1 MDEDYA
7 DEESVPSEDYDEFLR
22 REEASNAAMASSS
35 RAPPSDAR
43 GRLVVHLRDARGL
56 RAADRGGTSD
66 PYATLKLGP
75 DGAAQ
80 KSRVIKGTLA
90 PTWDERFEFRGTL
103 GGARGAQLIL
113 AVYDHDGLSF
123 NDSLGE
129 ARLSLASLNRIEFAA
144 EHTLLLEGK
153 KATGEVTIGVEWVDE
168 AAAEEAAA
176 AAERAAAAEKA
187 AAAER
192 AAAEAAAAEAA
203 AAERAAA
210 AKAKAKVPRPAAAHR
225 APPASPGASS
235 SDAAARGTL
244 VVHLRDAS
252 GLRAADRGG
261 TSDPYVK
268 LKLGGAKR
276 QSAVRKK
283 TLTPSW
289 DESYEF
295 AGTLGALAA
304 ETLAITVYDYDG
316 LSFNDTLGEA
326 RVPLAALLRR
336 GCAEELTLPLD
347 GKKATGHVRI
357 ALSWVDEGAP
367 SAGTRPQAAP
377 PAAAPTSSPAGT
389 LVVHLRSARGLRA
402 ADRGGT
408 SDPYVKLK
416 LGGTERKSKV
426 IKGTV
431 APVRDETFEFR
442 GTLGGVR
449 GSHLTLA
456 VYDHDGLSFNDTLG
470 EARLSLASFGR
481 TAAEHTLQLEG
492 KKATGEV
499 TIGLSWVADP
509 PTAAE
514 TAVAERAAAAEA
526 AVARAEDERLRLKAR
541 ESLDAAL
548 DALGDD
554 DGLDELRAACLVD
567 SSPRRTKRGGAVVL
581 FPHVPSPSRSD
592 VPMER
597 QLRALPPLLKLQ
609 SQPHRPATASP
620 RVGGARDSP
629 RARVGC
635 AARAAR

>member
-1 MDEDYA
+1 M
-7 DEESVPSEDYDEFLR
+7 
-22 REEASNAAMASSS
+22 
-35 RAPPSDAR
+35 
-43 GRLVVHLRDARGL
+43 
-56 RAADRGGTSD
+56 
-66 PYATLKLGP
+66 TLKLGP

-103 GGARGAQLIL
+103 GGARGVQLIL

-144 EHTLLLEGK
+144 EHTLALEGK

-192 AAAEAAAAEAA
+192 AAAAAARGGRGGGRRRRRRKGKGQR
-203 AAERAAA
+203 RAAPA
-210 AKAKAKVPRPAAAHR
+210 AAAHR
-225 APPASPGASS
+225 APPPSPGASS

-261 TSDPYVK
+261 SSDPYVK

-304 ETLAITVYDYDG
+304 ETLAITVYDHDG

-367 SAGTRPQAAP
+367 SAGARPQAARARGGANLVAGRHARRRTSAARTAARRRP
-377 PAAAPTSSPAGT
+377 RRHLRPAAS
-389 LVVHLRSARGLRA
+389 
-402 ADRGGT
+402 
-408 SDPYVKLK
+408 LK

-431 APVRDETFEFR
+431 APVWDETFEFR

-449 GSHLTLA
+449 GSHLVLA
-456 VYDHDGLSFNDTLG
+456 VYDHDGLSFNDSLG

-481 TAAEHTLQLEG
+481 TATEHTLLLEG

-499 TIGLSWVADP
+499 TIGVEWVADP
-509 PTAAE
+509 PTASEA
-514 TAVAERAAAAEA
+514 AVAERAAAAEA

-541 ESLDAAL
+541 QSLDAAL

-554 DGLDELRAACLVD
+554 DGLDELRAAW
-567 SSPRRTKRGGAVVL
+567 PRRLEPASHQTRRG
-581 FPHVPSPSRSD
+581 R
-592 VPMER
+592 
-597 QLRALPPLLKLQ
+597 RACRRRRAPTSQWSATRACARCLPLLKLQ

-629 RARVGC
+629 RARRRR